1 MMSSELAHDPSCTN
15 ATEMYTLPN
24 CTKVLKDS
32 LLDTCSHLCTRAYT
46 LPKMP
51 SYPRSGID
59 KIQNENEFSCR
70 VRIELK
76 TSLLVLESVL
86 GSVRILPSKIQR
98 INWKYSIDRIYMELL
113 LKHFYNSYLTPFYAP
128 SERALSVGP
137 SVRTSVTCE

>member
-1 MMSSELAHDPSCTN
+1 
-15 ATEMYTLPN
+15 
-24 CTKVLKDS
+24 
-32 LLDTCSHLCTRAYT
+32 
-46 LPKMP
+46 MP

-128 SERALSVGP
+128 SERDLSVGP
-137 SVRTSVTCE
+137 SVRTSVTC